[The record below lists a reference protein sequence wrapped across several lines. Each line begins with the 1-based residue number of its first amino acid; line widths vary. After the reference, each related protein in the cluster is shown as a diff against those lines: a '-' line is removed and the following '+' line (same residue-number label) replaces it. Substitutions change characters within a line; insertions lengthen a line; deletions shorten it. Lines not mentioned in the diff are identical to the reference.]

1 MDNHTALRLDRQLCF
16 ALYTASR
23 EIIRQY
29 RPLLE
34 PLGLTYT
41 QYIAMLALWE
51 EDGVTITGLGDRL
64 MLDSGTLTPL
74 LKKLENQGLVLRQRD
89 AGDERMVRIHLTG
102 EGKALQARAA
112 GVPYSMSCA
121 TGLGADEIETLRGG
135 LSGLVGSLRVRGQR
149 MDRPDILAGKKE

>member
-1 MDNHTALRLDRQLCF
+1 MDHHEALRLDRQLCF

-29 RPLLE
+29 RPFLE

-64 MLDSGTLTPL
+64 LLDSGTLTPL

-89 AGDERMVRIHLTG
+89 SEDERMVRIHLTG
-102 EGKALQARAA
+102 EGKALKERAA
-112 GVPYSMSCA
+112 GVPYSMACA
-121 TGLGADEIETLRGG
+121 TGLGADDIEALRGG

-149 MDRPDILAGKKE
+149 MDRPDVLAGKKE